1 MFLVSRND
9 EFPRKI
15 TCMGSYQHYRQKPN
29 AAADVR
35 SDVRRLSGKLLAVFD
50 QACDELE
57 YDVALHLLVIL
68 EERINF
74 EDNVEY
80 NEHATTQGL
89 AAAHERLKQLR
100 LKQLRTNPRRADLLK
115 ILS

>member
-1 MFLVSRND
+1 
-9 EFPRKI
+9 
-15 TCMGSYQHYRQKPN
+15 MGSYQHCRQEPN
-29 AAADVR
+29 VAD
-35 SDVRRLSGKLLAVFD
+35 DAQNHVRRLSDALLVVFH

-74 EDNVEY
+74 EDSVEN
-80 NEHATTQGL
+80 NEHATPQGL

-100 LKQLRTNPRRADLLK
+100 TNPQRARVMDS
-115 ILS
+115 LS